1 MKSILIGVVLMAFC
15 IMLNAQDYASYKV
28 VSTFHILSAGGWDY
42 LAVHGN
48 KLYVSHSTQV
58 NILDKNTGDSLG
70 VIPNT
75 TGVHGIAF
83 DDAINKGFT
92 SNGKLNNISVFD
104 LNTNEITAQYAT
116 GKNPDAILYEPFTK
130 AIITCNGGSND
141 LSVIDP
147 VSGKILATVAV
158 GGKPETAVT
167 DYKGKL
173 FVNIEDKNQIAVVD
187 LKTFTVK
194 QHWSVLPG
202 EEPTGLAIDTA
213 TGRLFAGCDKLL
225 VVVNAANGKSVA
237 NIPIGEGCDGVAFDN
252 ARKTVFTSNGR
263 DGTITVVKETSA
275 NNYNVIENAVT
286 KKGARTIAID
296 ETTHTLYVSTADFDP
311 NTPTGSWPKML
322 PGTFVVLALRR

>member
-1 MKSILIGVVLMAFC
+1 MKSILAGLAMMIFC
-15 IMLNAQDYASYKV
+15 NSISAQDYASYKV
-28 VSTFHILSAGGWDY
+28 VSTFHIASAGGWDY

-48 KLYVSHSTQV
+48 KLYVSHGTQV

-92 SNGKLNNISVFD
+92 SNGRLNNVTVFD
-104 LNTNEITAQYAT
+104 LKTDEITAQFAA
-116 GKNPDAILYEPFTK
+116 GKNPDAIIYEPFTK
-130 AIITCNGGSND
+130 TIITCNGGSND

-147 VSGKILATVAV
+147 VSGKMLATIPV

-173 FVNIEDKNQIAVVD
+173 FVNIEDKNQIAMVD

-194 QHWSVLPG
+194 QHWSISPG

-225 VVVNAANGKSVA
+225 VVINAANGKIVA

-252 ARKTVFTSNGR
+252 ERKTIFTSNGR
-263 DGTITVVKETSA
+263 DGTITVVKENGA

-296 ETTHTLYVSTADFDP
+296 ETTHTLYVPTADFDP
-311 NTPTGSWPKML
+311 NTPAGQWPKML
-322 PGTFVVLALRR
+322 PGTFVVLAMRR